1 MMAWNNSRIIESP
14 IFVHYFAIQ
23 RILQ

>member
-23 RILQ
+23 QILQ